1 MVAAAHA
8 PASARLTESLAA
20 AAAQFATAAA
30 VLLPAAGA
38 GGGRKRKGKG
48 KKGGK
53 VSDAKDKGNKA
64 SASGKPAE
72 TATDPLAAA
81 LERFLDALARCGA
94 RGGGGGPGEA
104 LAALYAAVY
113 SLPPQRAAALG
124 AALAA
129 IARHKKLAKGIEE
142 RGCGRRGQSTR
153 GRCDLCGRRRWF
165 GVYSPMPVKPI

>member
-53 VSDAKDKGNKA
+53 VSDAKDKGKKA

-113 SLPPQRAAALG
+113 SLPPQRAAA
-124 AALAA
+124 
-129 IARHKKLAKGIEE
+129 H
-142 RGCGRRGQSTR
+142 
-153 GRCDLCGRRRWF
+153 
-165 GVYSPMPVKPI
+165 